1 MNDFSKY
8 IIWKVCKVWS
18 DFLLTIYLHV
28 NILKAKN
35 TFKYFYVVNY
45 EIRI

>member
-28 NILKAKN
+28 NILKAK
-35 TFKYFYVVNY
+35 KYVQIFLSG
-45 EIRI
+45 